1 MKRKLDSIAERLEY
15 LELAKLRKEYEE
27 KGFQFTEN
35 KRIKRNGTFIFLD
48 AYARHPDTYEEVIFE
63 VKAVGNESPEYKAKL
78 RDQIQSYKNVFPKS
92 RIVLVSVKEKSLP
105 ELEVEFIEEYLYS
118 VIRENYE
125 REIRF
130 IIGSDFKK
138 MEAIEKLTY
147 EVLKVSYRDKIK
159 VRGSAH
165 LIIST
170 GTELNTIKYEI
181 PFRFEGDRLSVVSD
195 LRNLIREPQIK
206 INFDFFE
213 FT

>member
-35 KRIKRNGTFIFLD
+35 KRIKRNGTSIFLD
-48 AYARHPDTYEEVIFE
+48 AYAYHPDSQEVVIFE
-63 VKAVGNESPEYKAKL
+63 VKAVGSESPDYKAKL
-78 RDQIQSYKNVFPKS
+78 RDKIQLYKIVFPRA
-92 RIVLVSVKEKSLP
+92 RIVLVAVKEKSLP
-105 ELEVEFIEEYLYS
+105 ELEVEFIEEYLYL

-159 VRGSAH
+159 IRGSAH

-181 PFRFEGDRLSVVSD
+181 PFRFEADRLSVVSD